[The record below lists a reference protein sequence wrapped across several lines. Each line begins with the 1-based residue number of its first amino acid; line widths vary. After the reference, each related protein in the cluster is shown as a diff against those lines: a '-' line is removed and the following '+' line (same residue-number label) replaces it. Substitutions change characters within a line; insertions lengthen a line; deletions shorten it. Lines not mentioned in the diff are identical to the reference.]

1 MNTVIVDNV
10 QKSFVRKKK
19 KLFKKTEKTYIEAVK
34 GVSFEI
40 KKGEI
45 FGLLGPNGAGK
56 TTTIKMIAGLLK
68 PSAGKVVLNGIDV
81 ENNSLE
87 ALRNIGTVLAG
98 DRSIYWKLTARE
110 NLEYFAALYG
120 FSKKDGKKRTEMI
133 LDKLG
138 LTDRADEVVEKY
150 STGMKQKVALGKALM
165 PDAPVVLLDEP
176 TLGLDPQAAINL
188 RETITNLKVEG
199 KTILITTHYMEEA
212 DFLSDRIA
220 IIDNG
225 EIIALDTPENLKKSL
240 KDIKKIKITTDKFND
255 YLEDEIKK
263 IDKVEHVAYLYD
275 DESNKFNVLIHHN
288 DGEELVQKI
297 IELFNSNNIKLMSMN
312 VKEPTLEDVF
322 IKMTGKT
329 LRG

>member
-1 MNTVIVDNV
+1 MNTVLVDDV
-10 QKSFVRKKK
+10 KKSFVRKKK
-19 KLFKKTEKTYIEAVK
+19 KLFRKSEKSLIEAVK

-68 PSAGKVVLNGIDV
+68 PSSGKVILNDLDV
-81 ENNSLE
+81 EKNPLE
-87 ALRNIGTVLAG
+87 SLRNICTVLTG
-98 DRSIYWKLTARE
+98 DRSVYWKLTARE

-120 FSKKDGKKRTEMI
+120 FSKKEGKKRTVMI
-133 LDKLG
+133 LEKLG

-188 RETITNLKVEG
+188 RETIIDLKKEG

-240 KDIKKIKITTDKFND
+240 KEIKKIKITTDIFDN
-255 YLEDEIKK
+255 YLEEIMKK
-263 IDKVEHVAYLYD
+263 MEKVEHVAYSFD
-275 DESNKFNVLIHHN
+275 EESNRFNIVIHHN
-288 DGEELVQKI
+288 DGEELVQNI
-297 IELFNSNNIKLMSMN
+297 IELFNKNN
-312 VKEPTLEDVF
+312 
-322 IKMTGKT
+322 
-329 LRG
+329 